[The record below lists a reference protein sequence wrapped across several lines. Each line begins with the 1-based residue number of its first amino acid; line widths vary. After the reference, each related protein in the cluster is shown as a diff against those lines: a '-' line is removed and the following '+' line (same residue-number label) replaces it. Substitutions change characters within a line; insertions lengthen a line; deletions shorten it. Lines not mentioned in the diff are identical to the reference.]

1 MSPFFAELLK
11 EMLHTELLE
20 TWDEKGLP
28 LEDFSVAGPRK
39 AARLRCFLFRD
50 YI

>member
-1 MSPFFAELLK
+1 MVTMELNLFK

-28 LEDFSVAGPRK
+28 LEDFSVAGPKKKIAPRRK
-39 AARLRCFLFRD
+39 GSS
-50 YI
+50 